1 MNISAVLLAGG
12 QSRRMGRDKA
22 TILFRGKPLWQIQL
36 ELLRQLDPAEIF
48 ISARTDPAWR
58 PPDVEFVPDERPSRG
73 PLSGLTATLSR
84 IRNDHLLALA
94 VDMPLMNEEHLRF
107 LCNQIQPGCGVL
119 PMIGDLAEPLAAIY
133 PIEAH
138 ADLVTALS
146 GNDFS
151 LQTLTLHLVKT
162 GKSRGLRVSDEEQ
175 QCYWNLNEPADMYD
189 QPGPPIAL

>member
-36 ELLRQLDPAEIF
+36 DLLHKLQPAEIF
-48 ISARTDPAWR
+48 VSARSDPAWR
-58 PPDVEFVPDERPSRG
+58 PPDVRFVPDDTPSRG
-73 PLSGLTATLSR
+73 PLSGLSATFAR
-84 IRNDHLLALA
+84 IRSNHLLALA
-94 VDMPLMNEEHLRF
+94 IDMPLMDKEHLRF
-107 LCNQIQPGCGVL
+107 LCNQVQPGRGVL
-119 PMIGDLAEPLAAIY
+119 PMMGDLAQPLAAIY

-151 LQTLTLHLVKT
+151 LRTLTNQLVRT
-162 GKSRGLRVSDEEQ
+162 GKLQTIRVPANAHR
-175 QCYWNLNEPADMYD
+175 YYRNINEPPDAAE
-189 QPGPPIAL
+189 QRGSRIGL